1 MLHQTMHHTSWSFEQ
16 VAVGAMMG
24 EVYAGRGMQDP
35 EELYLELAQ
44 KVREGLAHVD
54 PYFEKLAKGM
64 EDWIA
69 CWRQLNPDV
78 RRAFLPSPFLIFS
91 SDIYFSPPTWHRSSR
106 LWW

>member
-1 MLHQTMHHTSWSFEQ
+1 
-16 VAVGAMMG
+16 
-24 EVYAGRGMQDP
+24 MQDP

-78 RRAFLPSPFLIFS
+78 RRAFPPFPLLILSPDMSTPLH
-91 SDIYFSPPTWHRSSR
+91 TLHRSSM
-106 LWW
+106 LWWRHSATPVLVHASGHLTPTHTLHP